1 MRGVTHIYRGCVF
14 PEDLVYDVPQDVWVR
29 LDESTGLA
37 ICGMTDPAQT
47 RCGKFVAVRFKAV
60 GKKVARGKALAT
72 IESAKWVGAFP
83 APLSGEIVETNE
95 ETLRRDILM
104 VNREPYEAGWLVKL
118 RPTNLDAE
126 QSLLVNA
133 ATAFVEYQKRIEE
146 LKINCMRCMD

>member
-1 MRGVTHIYRGCVF
+1 MQVYRGCVF
-14 PEDLVYDVPQDVWVR
+14 PQDLLFDVPQDVWVR
-29 LDESTGLA
+29 LENGIA

-60 GKKVARGKALAT
+60 GKKIERGKALAT

-95 ETLRRDILM
+95 PTFKRDILM
-104 VNREPYEAGWLVKL
+104 VNREPYDAGWLVKL

-126 QSLLVNA
+126 RGVLVDA
-133 ATAFVEYQKRIEE
+133 ATAFGEYRKKIEE
-146 LKINCMRCMD
+146 LKINCMRCAD